1 MPAPEHLA
9 VVIPARNEELLLPA
23 ALSSVRAAVR
33 ALGQAGQVRA
43 AVTVV
48 LDSCSDGS
56 AEVVAGL
63 QRRWAPELD
72 LRMVAGSFGT
82 VGAARA
88 AGIAAQPQ
96 LTGLWIANTDA
107 DTVVPE
113 NWLVHQHGL
122 AAAGYGLVL
131 GTAVPDPADLTAAEL
146 AAWRQLHPLGE
157 GHPHVHGANLG
168 FSAAAYRSAG
178 DFAPLASHEDV
189 DLVARLK
196 AAGTPWTATDRI
208 RVVTSGRRDG
218 RAPEGFSRFLRQL
231 LPG

>member
-23 ALSSVRAAVR
+23 ALSAVRAAVR
-33 ALGQAGQVRA
+33 ALGERCGVSAGI
-43 AVTVV
+43 TVV
-48 LDSCSDGS
+48 LDSCTDNS
-56 AEVVAGL
+56 AGVVAQL
-63 QRRWAPELD
+63 QRQWAPGLD
-72 LRMVAGSFGT
+72 LRVVAGSFGT

-88 AGIAAQPQ
+88 AGIAALPR
-96 LTGLWIANTDA
+96 LPGLWIANTDS

-113 NWLVHQHGL
+113 DWLVHQHRL

-131 GTAVPDPADLTAAEL
+131 GTAVPDPADLTAEEL
-146 AAWRQLHPLGE
+146 AAWHQLHPLGE
-157 GHPHVHGANLG
+157 GHPFIHGANLG
-168 FSAAAYRSAG
+168 FCAAAYRTAG
-178 DFAPLASHEDV
+178 GFAPLASHEDV

-196 AAGTPWTATDRI
+196 AAGTPWSATDRI

>member
-9 VVIPARNEELLLPA
+9 VVIPARNEELLLSA
-23 ALSSVRAAVR
+23 ALSSVRAAVG
-33 ALGQAGQVRA
+33 ALEEECAVRA

-48 LDSCSDGS
+48 LDSCTDGS

-63 QRRWAPELD
+63 QHRWAPELE
-72 LRMVAGSFGT
+72 LRLIAGSFGT

-96 LTGLWIANTDA
+96 QPGLWIANTDA

-113 NWLVHQHGL
+113 HWLVRQYGL

-131 GTAVPDPADLTAAEL
+131 GSAVPDPADLTAEEL
-146 AAWRQLHPLGE
+146 SAWQQLHPLGE
-157 GHPHVHGANLG
+157 GHPFIHGANLG
-168 FSAAAYRSAG
+168 FSAADYRRAG
-178 DFAPLASHEDV
+178 GFAPLAAHEDV

-208 RVVTSGRRDG
+208 RVITSGRRDG